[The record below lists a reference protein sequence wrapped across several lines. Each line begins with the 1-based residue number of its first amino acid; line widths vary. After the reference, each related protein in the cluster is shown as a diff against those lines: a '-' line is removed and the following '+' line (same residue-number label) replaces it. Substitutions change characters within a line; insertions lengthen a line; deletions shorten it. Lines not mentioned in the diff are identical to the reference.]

1 MDAAA
6 ATPSTLTN
14 VKRFFENPT
23 LWLVVGGLAV
33 IAVGTYAVIY
43 LLHQLNPTLRLGYTV
58 GLLQDTYKGL
68 LSVAPLYCGGAAGAG
83 TGLKVCDYYIAGSA
97 QSVFPSNKASD
108 YASADAL
115 AAILSAGARWIEL
128 HIYEENGE
136 PVVALENAKFQFRLS
151 YNSVRLADA
160 LNAIAT
166 TAWTSSKVSNASD
179 PLFLSLKVHEDD
191 TNLINAVAK
200 MIRDKLSGH
209 LLDMTYSH
217 QQINIAQEPVCNLL
231 NKAVIV
237 SGDNHKGTEL
247 DELVNISWSG
257 PNLQRLTLTQANE
270 THDIQTLTNF
280 NRQNL
285 TMVVPDPGL
294 DFKNKSAFASWTFG
308 CQAVL
313 MYYGSP
319 DDAME
324 EYVAK
329 FQTASFVEKPEE
341 LRFQQPTYTAPT
353 TQDPA
358 KFFTPLQVKTPI
370 YTATI

>member
-1 MDAAA
+1 MDGQA
-6 ATPSTLTN
+6 ATPSTLTQ
-14 VKRFFENPT
+14 VRRFLDNPT
-23 LWLVVGGLAV
+23 VWMVVGLLVLVAIG
-33 IAVGTYAVIY
+33 IYAIIY
-43 LLHQLNPTLRLGYTV
+43 LVHQLNPTLRLGYTV

-68 LSVAPLYCGGAAGAG
+68 LSVAPLYCGGAAGSG
-83 TGLKVCDYYIAGSA
+83 TGLKVCDYYMAGSA
-97 QSVFPSNKASD
+97 QSVFPSTRASD
-108 YASADAL
+108 YASADAI

-128 HIYEENGE
+128 HVYQEGGE
-136 PVVALENAKFQFRLS
+136 PVVSLENAKFQFRLS

-179 PLFLSLKVHEDD
+179 PLFLSLKVHEND

-200 MIRDKLSGH
+200 MVRDKLAGH

-231 NKAVIV
+231 NKVVIV

-294 DFKNKSAFASWTFG
+294 DFKNKSAFAAWTFG

-313 MYYGSP
+313 MYYGNP

-324 EYVAK
+324 EYVAQ
-329 FQTASFVEKPEE
+329 FQTASYVLKPDS
-341 LRFQQPTYTAPT
+341 LRFKQATFAAPT
-353 TQDPA
+353 PQDPA